1 MYEYRRSIESRRQRE
16 LPHAATAA
24 AAAAA
29 GALCDVK
36 NEEEK

>member
-1 MYEYRRSIESRRQRE
+1 MYEYRRSIESRRERE
-16 LPHAATAA
+16 LPHAAT

>member
-1 MYEYRRSIESRRQRE
+1 MYEYRRSIESRREIE
-16 LPHAATAA
+16 LPHAAT
-24 AAAAA
+24 AAAA